1 MWSRRLPL
9 TLIAALWGAMAVR
22 VWRLWPQL
30 PTRMAS
36 HFNGSGRAD
45 GWMSRDGFVLFWLG
59 VNGALTLLLV
69 TIAVWIPWAL
79 LNVPNKDYW
88 ADPARQLV
96 ARHRMAVWSAWF
108 AVGLNALMASVL
120 ELILRA
126 NLMARPV
133 LSSNHAAL
141 LVGFLT
147 FTGLMMVALFRQFRL
162 PDANQK

>member
-22 VWRLWPQL
+22 VGTVWPQL

-36 HFNGSGRAD
+36 HFNGAGRAD

-59 VNGALTLLLV
+59 INGALTLLLV
-69 TIAVWIPWAL
+69 TIATWVPWAL
-79 LNVPNKDYW
+79 INVPNKDYW
-88 ADPARQLV
+88 ADPARQPL

-126 NLMARPV
+126 NLMPKPT

-141 LVGFLT
+141 LVGFLI
-147 FTGLMMVALFRQFRL
+147 FTGLMMVVLLRQFRV
-162 PDANQK
+162 PAASKG